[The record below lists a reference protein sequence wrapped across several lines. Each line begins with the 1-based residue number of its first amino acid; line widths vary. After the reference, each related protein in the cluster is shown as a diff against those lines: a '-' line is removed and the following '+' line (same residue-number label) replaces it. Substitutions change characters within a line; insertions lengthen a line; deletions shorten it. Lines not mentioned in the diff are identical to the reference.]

1 MIYSVSVR
9 KRSDSDPHDF
19 DLEPFKN
26 RLTTTR
32 VAIDTP
38 SGRIWIDPGSA
49 LLYSRGQDHTD
60 DRAATHTDDGTLGDV
75 VIWPPVKAL
84 LREQGVID

>member
-1 MIYSVSVR
+1 MIYSASVR

-19 DLEPFKN
+19 DLEPFKY

-32 VAIDTP
+32 EAIDTP
-38 SGRIWIDPGSA
+38 SGRIWIDPDSA
-49 LLYSRGQDHTD
+49 LLYSRGQDHSD

-75 VIWPPVKAL
+75 VIWPPIKAV